1 MHLKIGFEQFAFVC
15 FLSVS
20 HKPCAKIAS
29 TPFFLL
35 TNDSFCGIL
44 YDELLLESGVIF
56 LDYNKLAQL
65 LFANIDKTP
74 DYYEQMFPERNLPEG
89 AKVTRFAPS
98 PTGFLHIGGLFAAL
112 ISERMAHQSG
122 GKFILRIEDTD
133 KKREVENGVSKI
145 IEGLNSFGIKIDEGF
160 VNFDTQ
166 SGEYGP
172 YKQSE
177 RAEIYQC
184 FAKALVQKGMA
195 YPCFCTEE
203 EISAI
208 REKQEEKKLLPG
220 YYGEFAACRN
230 LSYEQIEKNISEGKP
245 YVIRLKSPGSED
257 KRISFKDGIRGKIE
271 MPENIVDV
279 VILKSDGIP
288 TYHFAH
294 VVDDHLMRT
303 TNVIRGD
310 EWISSV
316 PIHVQMFS
324 MLGLKPPKYAHI
336 APIMKE
342 DDGGKRKISKR
353 KDPEAAVSW
362 YIDEGYPVDGVMEYL
377 LNLANYNFEDFRRA
391 NKNAPWTDF
400 KLEMNKMSNSGAL
413 FDLVKLND
421 ICKNKIGSYTAE
433 TVYTLATE
441 WAKVYDKEL
450 FELLTR
456 NKDYSV
462 AMFNFDRNPDKPRK
476 DIGKWSEVKQAF
488 SFMFDELFDGKYE
501 EVPNVSKEDAKQ
513 ILVLYPE
520 MYDEAQDNNEWFNTL
535 KDLAEK
541 IGFAREVKEYKK
553 NPDAFK
559 GHVGDVSSVIR
570 VAVTGRTKSPDLYS
584 IIKTMG
590 KERVSKRILMAKGE
604 LN

>member
-1 MHLKIGFEQFAFVC
+1 M
-15 FLSVS
+15 
-20 HKPCAKIAS
+20 
-29 TPFFLL
+29 
-35 TNDSFCGIL
+35 
-44 YDELLLESGVIF
+44 
-56 LDYNKLAQL
+56 DYSKLAQL
-65 LFANIDKTP
+65 LFGGIDKTP
-74 DYYEQMFPERNLPEG
+74 EYYEKKFPQRNLPEG

-112 ISERMAHQSG
+112 ISERIAHQSG
-122 GKFILRIEDTD
+122 GRFILRIEDTD

-145 IEGLNSFGIKIDEGF
+145 IDGLNSFGIKIDEGF
-160 VNFDTQ
+160 VGHDEQ

-177 RAEIYQC
+177 RAKIYQC
-184 FAKALVQKGMA
+184 YAKALVEKGLA

-208 REKQEEKKLLPG
+208 REKQEAQKLLPG

-230 LSYEQIEKNISEGKP
+230 LTYEQIEEKINAGMP

-257 KRISFKDGIRGKIE
+257 RRISFKDGIRGKIE

-316 PIHVQMFS
+316 PIHIQMFS

-342 DDGGKRKISKR
+342 DEGGKRKISKR

-391 NKNAPWTDF
+391 NKTAPWTDF

-421 ICKNKIGSYTAE
+421 ICKNKIGSYTAQR
-433 TVYTLATE
+433 VYDLATE
-441 WAKVYDKEL
+441 WAKTYDGEL
-450 FELLTR
+450 YNLLTA
-456 NKDYSV
+456 NPEYSV
-462 AMFNFDRNPDKPRK
+462 TMFGFDRNPDKPRK
-476 DIGKWSEVKQAF
+476 DIGKWSEVRQAF
-488 SFMFDELFDGKYE
+488 SFMFDELFDGKYDE
-501 EVPNVSKEDAKQ
+501 IDGVSKDDIASILDA
-513 ILVLYPE
+513 YPQ
-520 MYDEAQDNNEWFNTL
+520 MYDENADSNAWFDTL
-535 KDLAEK
+535 KDLSEK
-541 IGFAREVKEYKK
+541 LGFAREVKEYKK
-553 NPDAFK
+553 NPDAYK
-559 GHVGDVSSVIR
+559 GHVGSVSNVLR

-584 IIKTMG
+584 IMKALGKDRVIERIKKY
-590 KERVSKRILMAKGE
+590 KEVTV
-604 LN
+604 